1 MNNLPI
7 SCYLYVLYALFKD
20 KQKRLKQNGKYS
32 STVTSSAKIPVKT
45 GLSGPFFIFPYIFP
59 YTFAD
64 AHSPAL
70 FAHFRLV
77 G

>member
-1 MNNLPI
+1 MNIPPI
-7 SCYLYVLYALFKD
+7 SCYLYVLYVFFKN
-20 KQKRLKQNGKYS
+20 KQKRLKQNDKYS
-32 STVTSSAKIPVKT
+32 STVTSSAITPVKT
-45 GLSGPFFIFPYIFP
+45 GLRDLFFYFPYIFP